1 MRKRIAALALIVT
14 ACGGGGTTTTTPTT
28 IPATTTAATTSTTA
42 AASMPSVLAIVSGRG
57 DDGSL
62 EVSVWFDTDPFAA
75 GATLIVGFDADD
87 SYTGVGDVLS
97 HLDGFALF
105 TPTNAGVDLTVN
117 AEGEVVAGPGLGVTD
132 RWVSWGSEGD
142 ILRIFF
148 VRDVTTRAGTVW
160 VMASVGDTASALG
173 VAGVLLGES
182 CSHAGSGVAVVEPPG
197 GVPDAGRTCTYR

>member
-1 MRKRIAALALIVT
+1 MSRRIVALALIVT
-14 ACGGGGTTTTTPTT
+14 ACGGGDAATTPTT
-28 IPATTTAATTSTTA
+28 IPVTTTAATTSTNA

-62 EVSVWFDTDPFAA
+62 EVSVWFDTAPFAA

-87 SYTGVGDVLS
+87 SYTGVGDVLP
-97 HLDGFALF
+97 HLDGFAMF
-105 TPTNAGVDLTVN
+105 TPTSSGVDLTVN

-148 VRDVTTRAGTVW
+148 VRDVATRAGTVW
-160 VMASVGDTASALG
+160 VLARVDDTASALG
-173 VAGVLLGES
+173 VAGVPLGES
-182 CSHAGSGVAVVEPPG
+182 CSHAGSGVAVVEPPA